1 MRTALRLTLAALAAV
16 AAPVAAPALAQTPS
30 AKLLAAVAD
39 PGRPAADRER
49 DSARKPAQ
57 VLAFARVHPGETV
70 VDFIPG
76 GGYFTR
82 IFARAVAPNGRVYAV
97 VPQIMETAHPGGAD
111 KLRAAMAAY
120 PDVTVRVASALVPP
134 QGAGRVDLVWT
145 AQNYHDLHNGPQG
158 AAGAAPINAAIFK
171 ALKPGGL
178 YVIEDHAAAA
188 GSGARD
194 TSTLPPHRPRPGAPG
209 GGGRRLRVRWGH
221 GRAGQPGGQPRH
233 QGVRPRHP
241 RPHRSVRAALPQ
253 AGGLSCGRA
262 RRMRAPLQVAKR
274 SHLSRPGGFSGR
286 RV

>member
-30 AKLLAAVAD
+30 ARLLAAVAD

-49 DSARKPAQ
+49 DSARKPSQ

-188 GSGARD
+188 GSGAHD
-194 TSTLPPHRPRPGAPG
+194 TSTLHRIDPALVRQEVEAAGFVFDGATDVLANPEDNHATKVFDPAIRG
-209 GGGRRLRVRWGH
+209 HTDQFVLRFRKP
-221 GRAGQPGGQPRH
+221 AG
-233 QGVRPRHP
+233 
-241 RPHRSVRAALPQ
+241 
-253 AGGLSCGRA
+253 
-262 RRMRAPLQVAKR
+262 
-274 SHLSRPGGFSGR
+274 
-286 RV
+286 